1 MILGHLKY
9 SIRSEWAEG
18 QIFSKILE
26 TYEDVTVP
34 RLDHLSNDDKK
45 DELLVEI
52 WKESVK
58 QHVVEVRALTRAK
71 VKLYSTVRNLL
82 LKVLQNKVT
91 SQPSYEGKSKTC
103 DVVWLLNTVRALVT
117 DFDSAIPEILSIGE
131 ALEKILT
138 YRQTETMENADYV
151 KNLTVLIRVYEQ
163 YCGAYG
169 VHMGEL
175 KRIDTQIQD
184 AVNEAGNPFSAN
196 VQAMA
201 RSSLI

>member
-1 MILGHLKY
+1 LGHLKY

-151 KNLTVLIRVYEQ
+151 KNLAVLIRVNEQ
-163 YCGAYG
+163 YCGAYS